1 MPVDTYFL
9 VVDSHS
15 APSGHSCRN
24 FDEENMNYSYLFQIA
39 RCQEAL
45 LHTANGDERQHL
57 FTAIRVYEHLI
68 ACEYKH
74 NVHTLDVRPLCKNDV
89 LGKD

>member
-1 MPVDTYFL
+1 MDT
-9 VVDSHS
+9 
-15 APSGHSCRN
+15 
-24 FDEENMNYSYLFQIA
+24 SYQAQIT
-39 RCQEAL
+39 RCNNQL

-57 FTAIRVYEHLI
+57 FTAVRVYEHLI

-89 LGKD
+89 LGRD